1 MALEGIQAPTTEAA
15 LPMAVRSLPQ
25 ITLVV
30 PVQELPLFPD
40 AVSPEPAQSEPRRS
54 AFKKEAGTPRE
65 WKPVD

>member
-1 MALEGIQAPTTEAA
+1 
-15 LPMAVRSLPQ
+15 MAVRSLPQ